1 MDLTLIGPR
10 IGAAR
15 RAKGLTQAV
24 LAEKVSV
31 TPKYISNVEC
41 GAKIPRLETFLEI
54 ANALGVDA
62 NSLLVDVLD
71 TAPSI
76 MAASITESMSAL
88 PLDEQNRILRLV
100 DLMVKDAAR

>member
-1 MDLTLIGPR
+1 MVDLTLIGPR

-41 GAKIPRLETFLEI
+41 GAKIPRLETFLI
-54 ANALGVDA
+54 D
-62 NSLLVDVLD
+62 S
-71 TAPSI
+71 
-76 MAASITESMSAL
+76 
-88 PLDEQNRILRLV
+88 
-100 DLMVKDAAR
+100 

>member
-24 LAEKVSV
+24 LAEK
-31 TPKYISNVEC
+31 EC

-100 DLMVKDAAR
+100 DLMIKDAAR